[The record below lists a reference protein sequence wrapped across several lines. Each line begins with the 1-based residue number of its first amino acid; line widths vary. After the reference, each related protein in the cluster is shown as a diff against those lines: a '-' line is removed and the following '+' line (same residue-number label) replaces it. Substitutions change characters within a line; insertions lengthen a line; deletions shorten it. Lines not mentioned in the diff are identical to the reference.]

1 MKHDQSGHMAAQK
14 TRTLVQREY
23 YWLSMHDDVAKYCQ
37 TCSVC
42 ASCKD
47 SPSKS
52 KTELT
57 FTSQPQEPWQQVA
70 MDLKGPIGPQL
81 TPRGN
86 RHLLVVVDLLT
97 RSAEMIPLPN
107 KSAKTV
113 ANALVNEVFCRH
125 GIPDS
130 ILTDRGLE
138 FDNSTMQTLATE
150 LGIDKMRISP
160 LHTQANGAVE
170 RLNRTIGQ
178 MLKKSANCDD
188 LDWDL
193 NIPFVRFSY
202 QIQEHSATGH
212 SPFYLT
218 YGRHPRTPAL
228 ANGGKLPRAQV
239 PQDWSIELAK
249 RLKDAHA
256 ESVATD
262 TENKERRTE
271 KSKKEATT
279 AVKYKIRDK
288 VLVHTPQ
295 RKGKASA
302 LHKPWA
308 GPYIV
313 IESREGNTYR
323 LKKADNF
330 RKRIIRHA
338 DQIRPIHP
346 RPPRLQQRIENTQ
359 VDPKSNGEQ
368 TLDPKPVC
376 NQPNDHTG
384 EEHSENRGERET
396 EEPGRGQR
404 VRRAP
409 QRFGDWTYS
418 SEDVMLLYSDIVSYA
433 AFSRV
438 RGFLPTNRL
447 LTATTHS
454 IPIVST

>member
-1 MKHDQSGHMAAQK
+1 
-14 TRTLVQREY
+14 
-23 YWLSMHDDVAKYCQ
+23 
-37 TCSVC
+37 
-42 ASCKD
+42 
-47 SPSKS
+47 
-52 KTELT
+52 
-57 FTSQPQEPWQQVA
+57 
-70 MDLKGPIGPQL
+70 MDLKGPIGPQP

-86 RHLLVVVDLLT
+86 RHLLMVVDLLT

-150 LGIDKMRISP
+150 LEIDKKRISP
-160 LHTQANGAVE
+160 LHPQANGAVE

-178 MLKKSANCDD
+178 MLKKSANGDD

-218 YGRHPRTPAL
+218 YGRHPRTLAL

-249 RLKDAHA
+249 RIKDADA

-262 TENKERRTE
+262 TANKERRTE

-302 LHKPWA
+302 LHKPWT

-313 IESREGNTYR
+313 IQSREGNTYR

-338 DQIRPIHP
+338 DQIRPTIQDHLDYSNESKIL
-346 RPPRLQQRIENTQ
+346 RSIQNQTENKLWTLNQ
-359 VDPKSNGEQ
+359 FVINPMTTLEKNTRRTAAKGRQKSQ
-368 TLDPKPVC
+368 
-376 NQPNDHTG
+376 
-384 EEHSENRGERET
+384 EEVNE
-396 EEPGRGQR
+396 
-404 VRRAP
+404 
-409 QRFGDWTYS
+409 
-418 SEDVMLLYSDIVSYA
+418 
-433 AFSRV
+433 
-438 RGFLPTNRL
+438 
-447 LTATTHS
+447 
-454 IPIVST
+454 

>member
-1 MKHDQSGHMAAQK
+1 LSKRNNLFLDEAGLLHINFTQGRKTVRQLVVPETLIPIVLHMKHDQSGHMAAQK

-47 SPSKS
+47 QPSKS

-57 FTSQPQEPWQQVA
+57 ITSQPQEPWQQVE
-70 MDLKGPIGPQL
+70 MDLKGPIGPQP
-81 TPRGN
+81 TARGN
-86 RHLLVVVDLLT
+86 RYLLVVVDLLT

-130 ILTDRGLE
+130 TLTDRGLE

-150 LGIDKMRISP
+150 LGIDKKRISP
-160 LHTQANGAVE
+160 LHPQANGAVE

-178 MLKKSANCDD
+178 MLKKSANADD

-262 TENKERRTE
+262 TANKERRTE

-288 VLVHTPQ
+288 VLVHT
-295 RKGKASA
+295 
-302 LHKPWA
+302 HKERVKRPLCTNLGWA
-308 GPYIV
+308 
-313 IESREGNTYR
+313 
-323 LKKADNF
+323 
-330 RKRIIRHA
+330 
-338 DQIRPIHP
+338 
-346 RPPRLQQRIENTQ
+346 
-359 VDPKSNGEQ
+359 
-368 TLDPKPVC
+368 
-376 NQPNDHTG
+376 
-384 EEHSENRGERET
+384 
-396 EEPGRGQR
+396 
-404 VRRAP
+404 
-409 QRFGDWTYS
+409 
-418 SEDVMLLYSDIVSYA
+418 
-433 AFSRV
+433 
-438 RGFLPTNRL
+438 PT
-447 LTATTHS
+447 
-454 IPIVST
+454 